1 MKSVSATN
9 IENAIL
15 DIRLALELKEGCRA
29 ADRLISPLT
38 YYIFTGRAPVDF
50 LRWFVNEKPAT
61 VARILAK
68 GGADEAVIRALKA
81 KAERMVS

>member
-9 IENAIL
+9 IENAL
-15 DIRLALELKEGCRA
+15 WDVRFSLESKTGCRA
-29 ADRLISPLT
+29 ADRLISPLS
-38 YYIFTGRAPVDF
+38 YYINTGRAPVDF

-81 KAERMVS
+81 KAAVKVF